1 MQEWID
7 EDGNTRSYIKSKIEQ
22 LKAFMKHGELTIEE
36 AVAYSDLVELDE
48 KLRMIENDLNINRQP
63 VTVKPITKK

>member
-36 AVAYSDLVELDE
+36 ALAYSDLVELDE